1 MTTHIKRRWG
11 ILSLAV
17 IMFLVTLIVT
27 NINGAKT
34 SVYYFVW
41 MMVGY
46 YAYKDR
52 IVDMKLLM
60 KIVIFINIA
69 VASAVIFLADQKF
82 LAFLGSDSKSDFL
95 ISVFIMLIPKAFIF
109 FYCENKLKIETSK
122 IEGTDSTKD
131 FYKAA
136 YQELYSDER
145 DTSLWIES
153 LSISKGDR
161 AEAEAHYLKHRASQ
175 LNENQKILESYKEKD
190 SSRSLLE
197 VIDDNFIPFIFW
209 GAIFG
214 LAIFLFMVATKV
226 SQKIESETAVRSIDP
241 IQKNVNTANQ
251 KLEGTQKFS
260 ECEHISDGENIKFNT
275 DGKVE
280 MSVVRKIANYDFIDS
295 TTLDK
300 VTDSFQE
307 CGVLDANTIYCN
319 KDDASE
325 ANIKHEISVDLL
337 QKIMTVKKLKMKDYG
352 FDVASL
358 TKCSLN

>member
-1 MTTHIKRRWG
+1 MSPSLSPYITALIASCIG
-11 ILSLAV
+11 I
-17 IMFLVTLIVT
+17 FC
-27 NINGAKT
+27 
-34 SVYYFVW
+34 
-41 MMVGY
+41 GY
-46 YAYKDR
+46 YLKS
-52 IVDMKLLM
+52 IIEKKLETKAERLFLY
-60 KIVIFINIA
+60 IGIIFISLGVGGIVNEIVGSYLGVFSINKNNIYKYTIFNIILFPIILT
-69 VASAVIFLADQKF
+69 VISLVWKLIFGQRKKSNTDFATEIDQ
-82 LAFLGSDSKSDFL
+82 
-95 ISVFIMLIPKAFIF
+95 
-109 FYCENKLKIETSK
+109 
-122 IEGTDSTKD
+122 D
-131 FYKAA
+131 FYKTA
-136 YQELYSDER
+136 YQELYSDDR

-175 LNENQKILESYKEKD
+175 LNKKQKIVESYKEKD

-214 LAIFLFMVATKV
+214 LAIFLFTVATKV
-226 SQKIESETAVRSIDP
+226 SQKIENETAVRSIDP
-241 IQKNVNTANQ
+241 IQKNANTANQ

-260 ECEHISDGENIKFNT
+260 ECEHISDGEIIKFNT

-280 MSVVRKIANYDFIDS
+280 MSAVRKFANYDFIDS

-300 VTDSFQE
+300 VTDNFQE
-307 CGVLDANTIYCN
+307 CGVLDSNTIYCN

-325 ANIKHEISVDLL
+325 ASIKHEISVDVL

-352 FDVASL
+352 FDVASF

>member
-1 MTTHIKRRWG
+1 MTTHRKHRWG

-52 IVDMKLLM
+52 LVDMKLMM

-82 LAFLGSDSKSDFL
+82 LAFLGSESKSDFL

-122 IEGTDSTKD
+122 IESADSSKD
-131 FYKAA
+131 FYKTA

-153 LSISKGDR
+153 LSISKGDQ
-161 AEAEAHYLKHRASQ
+161 ATAEAHYLKHRASK
-175 LNENQKILESYKEKD
+175 LNEKQKIVESYREKK
-190 SSRSLLE
+190 STKSISE
-197 VIDDNFIPFIFW
+197 VIDDNFIPFIV
-209 GAIFG
+209 GCTI
-214 LAIFLFMVATKV
+214 LMCVIFLYKGATKV
-226 SQKIESETAVRSIDP
+226 SQKIESETAVRSIDS

-251 KLEGTQKFS
+251 KLEGNQKFS
-260 ECEHISDGENIKFNT
+260 ECEHISDGEIIKFNT

-280 MSVVRKIANYDFIDS
+280 MSAVRKFANYDFIDS

-300 VTDSFQE
+300 VIDNFQE
-307 CGVLDANTIYCN
+307 CGVMHVDTFYCI
-319 KDDASE
+319 KDDASD
-325 ANIKHEISVDLL
+325 ASIKHELSVDVL
-337 QKIMTVKKLKMKDYG
+337 QNIMTVKKLKMKDYG
-352 FDVASL
+352 FDVTSL

>member
-11 ILSLAV
+11 ILFLAV
-17 IMFLVTLIVT
+17 IMFLVTLIVA
-27 NINGAKT
+27 NINGAKN

-52 IVDMKLLM
+52 LVDMKLMM

-82 LAFLGSDSKSDFL
+82 LAILGSESKSDFL

-122 IEGTDSTKD
+122 IEGIDSSQD
-131 FYKAA
+131 FYANA

-145 DTSLWIES
+145 DTNLWIES

-161 AEAEAHYLKHRASQ
+161 ANAEAYYLKHRASK
-175 LNENQKILESYKEKD
+175 LNAKQKIIDSYIEKK
-190 SSRSLLE
+190 STKSISE
-197 VIDDNFIPFIFW
+197 VIDDNFIPFIV
-209 GAIFG
+209 GCVI
-214 LAIFLFMVATKV
+214 LMCVIFLYKGATKV
-226 SQKIESETAVRSIDP
+226 SQKLENEAAVRSIDP
-241 IQKNVNTANQ
+241 IQKNVNTENQ
-251 KLEGTQKFS
+251 NLEATQKFS
-260 ECEHISDGENIKFNT
+260 ECERISDGENIKFNT

-280 MSVVRKIANYDFIDS
+280 ISVVRKFANYEFIDS

-300 VTDSFQE
+300 VTDNFQG
-307 CGVLDANTIYCN
+307 CGVMHVDTIYCI

-325 ANIKHEISVDLL
+325 ASIKHEISVDVL

-358 TKCSLN
+358 TQCSLN

>member
-1 MTTHIKRRWG
+1 M
-11 ILSLAV
+11 
-17 IMFLVTLIVT
+17 
-27 NINGAKT
+27 NIHA
-34 SVYYFVW
+34 
-41 MMVGY
+41 
-46 YAYKDR
+46 
-52 IVDMKLLM
+52 
-60 KIVIFINIA
+60 
-69 VASAVIFLADQKF
+69 
-82 LAFLGSDSKSDFL
+82 
-95 ISVFIMLIPKAFIF
+95 
-109 FYCENKLKIETSK
+109 
-122 IEGTDSTKD
+122 
-131 FYKAA
+131 
-136 YQELYSDER
+136 
-145 DTSLWIES
+145 
-153 LSISKGDR
+153 
-161 AEAEAHYLKHRASQ
+161 
-175 LNENQKILESYKEKD
+175 
-190 SSRSLLE
+190 
-197 VIDDNFIPFIFW
+197 
-209 GAIFG
+209 
-214 LAIFLFMVATKV
+214 
-226 SQKIESETAVRSIDP
+226 
-241 IQKNVNTANQ
+241 IQKNANTANQ

>member
-1 MTTHIKRRWG
+1 MSPSLSPYITALIATCIG
-11 ILSLAV
+11 I
-17 IMFLVTLIVT
+17 FC
-27 NINGAKT
+27 
-34 SVYYFVW
+34 
-41 MMVGY
+41 GY
-46 YAYKDR
+46 YLKS
-52 IVDMKLLM
+52 IIEKKLETKAERLFLY
-60 KIVIFINIA
+60 IGIIFISLGVGGIVNEIVGSYLGVFPINKNNIYKYTIFNIILFPI
-69 VASAVIFLADQKF
+69 SLTVISIVWKLIFGQRK
-82 LAFLGSDSKSDFL
+82 KSNTDFTTE
-95 ISVFIMLIPKAFIF
+95 F
-109 FYCENKLKIETSK
+109 NQ
-122 IEGTDSTKD
+122 D
-131 FYKAA
+131 FYKTA

-153 LSISKGDR
+153 LSISKGER

-175 LNENQKILESYKEKD
+175 LNEKQKIVGSHKEKN

-209 GAIFG
+209 IVVVGGAFILLTALIG
-214 LAIFLFMVATKV
+214 LNTRQQV
-226 SQKIESETAVRSIDP
+226 
-241 IQKNVNTANQ
+241 NVNDSKPQSPIPKNIDSSNQ
-251 KLEGTQKFS
+251 NLEGTYKFA
-260 ECEHISDGENIKFNT
+260 ECEKLSDGENIKFNT

-280 MSVVRKIANYDFIDS
+280 MSVVRKIANYDFIDP

-325 ANIKHEISVDLL
+325 ANIKHEISVDVL

>member
-1 MTTHIKRRWG
+1 MNPNFSPIFTAIVSMG
-11 ILSLAV
+11 IGSYCGYILGSKIIGKLETRGERLFILIAIISISLGIAG
-17 IMFLVTLIVT
+17 LI
-27 NINGAKT
+27 NE
-34 SVYYFVW
+34 
-41 MMVGY
+41 
-46 YAYKDR
+46 
-52 IVDMKLLM
+52 
-60 KIVIFINIA
+60 
-69 VASAVIFLADQKF
+69 
-82 LAFLGSDSKSDFL
+82 FLGSYLGIFSINENNLYKFT
-95 ISVFIMLIPKAFIF
+95 IANIIF
-109 FYCENKLKIETSK
+109 FPLILAAISLVWKLIFGGEKKSSLNYTNEI
-122 IEGTDSTKD
+122 DKD
-131 FYKAA
+131 FYKTA

-153 LSISKGDR
+153 LSISKGDQ
-161 AEAEAHYLKHRASQ
+161 ATAEAHYLKHRASK
-175 LNENQKILESYKEKD
+175 LNEKQKIVESYKEKD

-214 LAIFLFMVATKV
+214 LTIFLFMVATKV

-241 IQKNVNTANQ
+241 IQKNVNNANQ

-260 ECEHISDGENIKFNT
+260 ECEHLSGGESIKFNT

-280 MSVVRKIANYDFIDS
+280 ISSVRKFTSYDFIDP

-307 CGVLDANTIYCN
+307 CGVLDVNTIYCN

-325 ANIKHEISVDLL
+325 ASIKHEISVDVL